1 MSDINPGP
9 TTTDEANLQRRRTWM
24 WYAAALLICAVVTFA
39 LAALITTMFDRK
51 QEAKNPY
58 VRIVEVDDNT
68 TDPAVWGTIGR
79 SSSTP
84 TRARSTRRTRATGAA
99 TARPPESRLEADPW
113 LKRMFAGY
121 AFAIDFRERRGHG
134 YMLSDQR
141 ATLRVQ
147 QRPQAGACLN
157 CHSSVVPTYRRIGLE
172 SVGKTLADAQGFDWP
187 AVSSGFEKLSVMTY
201 VNAHAELLKTPDGSP
216 NEVTPLPGGSSIA
229 VDTPA
234 NALGPRQDIPTT
246 REALEA
252 QVGEAPPRLLRRLS

>member
-1 MSDINPGP
+1 MSNINPGP
-9 TTTDEANLQRRRTWM
+9 TTTDQAYPQRRRRTWM

-58 VRIVEVDDNT
+58 VRIVEVGDNT
-68 TDPAVWGTIGR
+68 TDPAVWGTNWPQQFDTYSR
-79 SSSTP
+79 TVDQTH
-84 TRARSTRRTRATGAA
+84 TRYGGSDGA
-99 TARPPESRLEADPW
+99 PPESRLEVDPW

-121 AFAIDFRERRGHG
+121 AFAIDFRERRGHA

-201 VNAHAELLKTPDGSP
+201 VDAHAELLRP
-216 NEVTPLPGGSSIA
+216 
-229 VDTPA
+229 
-234 NALGPRQDIPTT
+234 PTAHRT
-246 REALEA
+246 R
-252 QVGEAPPRLLRRLS
+252 